1 MDNIYYPRGT
11 VVTDI
16 KEDTPTIKTFHF
28 ELDEPLTYKAG
39 QFMQLTVPGIGE
51 APFTPS
57 SCPGEVRE
65 MEITILQTGRVTD
78 ALHNEV
84 KVGDKLGLRGPF
96 GKGYPMERFAG
107 KEILIVGGGVG
118 LAPLR
123 SLIYALFDRIDDFKK
138 ISICY
143 GAKTPYDLCFRD
155 EFDEWTKKPNTSLNL
170 TIDNPHPDW
179 DGTVGLVTCLLE
191 KERIERLER
200 ERIEREK
207 QEKERKERERRER
220 IRLEKER
227 KAQQQLEKE
236 RLKKIEREKRER
248 LRLERERLEKER
260 QEQEAIEKEKQELE
274 RLKRERKQ
282 KEKEAKLEAKKRK
295 KLDKQKKKI
304 EKKKL
309 KEQEKLKNL

>member
-65 MEITILQTGRVTD
+65 MEITVLQTGRVTD

-84 KVGDKLGLRGPF
+84 KVGDRLGLRGPF
-96 GKGYPMERFAG
+96 GKGYPMERFTG

-123 SLIYALFDRIDDFKK
+123 SLIYTLFDRIDDFKK

-143 GAKTPYDLCFRD
+143 GAKTPHDLCFRD

-191 KERIERLER
+191 KERIDVDIKNSYVVSCGPEVML
-200 ERIEREK
+200 K
-207 QEKERKERERRER
+207 FVTLKLLDVGFKANQMYLSMNRRMSCGIGKCARCNIGPYYLCKDGPDMCYED
-220 IRLEKER
+220 IKDYPNVFE
-227 KAQQQLEKE
+227 
-236 RLKKIEREKRER
+236 
-248 LRLERERLEKER
+248 
-260 QEQEAIEKEKQELE
+260 
-274 RLKRERKQ
+274 
-282 KEKEAKLEAKKRK
+282 
-295 KLDKQKKKI
+295 
-304 EKKKL
+304 
-309 KEQEKLKNL
+309 